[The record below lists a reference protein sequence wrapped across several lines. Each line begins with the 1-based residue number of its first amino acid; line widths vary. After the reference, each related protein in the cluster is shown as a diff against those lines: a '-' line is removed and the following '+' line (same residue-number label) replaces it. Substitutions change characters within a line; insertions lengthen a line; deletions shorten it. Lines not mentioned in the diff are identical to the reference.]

1 MPIPASQI
9 VQVNPRVIPGG
20 ASNLEFNG
28 LILTK
33 NSSIISGNVVQFSDS
48 EGVYDFFGAEST
60 EARLAE
66 VYFLGYNNSFIKPK
80 KLFFAKYS
88 DTASPAYIRG
98 ASLSDFAPIKEITDG
113 ELTLYLSEEI
123 SLTGLDFSS
132 ATTFSNAAQ
141 ILQEAIHAASENAS
155 AKLATVEFS
164 SQYNA
169 FVITNGET
177 GAASTVDYAK
187 GYISGTLGLTRQF
200 GAVLSQGQNAQT
212 PKTAMEAV
220 MNETQNWVNFTTA
233 FELTQEEVLGF
244 ASWANGKG
252 VDYLF
257 VYVDNDPKLLQ
268 TGNKETIAYALK
280 QENMGAAAGCYG
292 SLEYAVFIMAIGASI
307 DWNRNNAMVTTAFK
321 AQSGLPANVTNAA
334 DATNL
339 ISQGMNFV
347 GDYATR
353 NDNFIFHY
361 PGQMFGDYKWIDAY
375 WGAVWMKNQIQAACM
390 QGFEN
395 VGRAS
400 YNERGYTQVKAWIQ
414 DPVNKAL
421 NNGVI
426 DAGVVLSEAQKVQ
439 INQEVGK
446 DVAGDIEYTGYYLEV
461 KDPGADARV
470 NRDSPIINFYY
481 TYGGAINRLDIP
493 ATMLS

>member
-1 MPIPASQI
+1 M
-9 VQVNPRVIPGG
+9 
-20 ASNLEFNG
+20 
-28 LILTK
+28 
-33 NSSIISGNVVQFSDS
+33 
-48 EGVYDFFGAEST
+48 
-60 EARLAE
+60 
-66 VYFLGYNNSFIKPK
+66 
-80 KLFFAKYS
+80 
-88 DTASPAYIRG
+88 
-98 ASLSDFAPIKEITDG
+98 
-113 ELTLYLSEEI
+113 
-123 SLTGLDFSS
+123 
-132 ATTFSNAAQ
+132 
-141 ILQEAIHAASENAS
+141 
-155 AKLATVEFS
+155 
-164 SQYNA
+164 
-169 FVITNGET
+169 
-177 GAASTVDYAK
+177 
-187 GYISGTLGLTRQF
+187 
-200 GAVLSQGQNAQT
+200 
-212 PKTAMEAV
+212 
-220 MNETQNWVNFTTA
+220 
-233 FELTQEEVLGF
+233 
-244 ASWANGKG
+244 
-252 VDYLF
+252 
-257 VYVDNDPKLLQ
+257 

-280 QENMGAAAGCYG
+280 EKNMGAVAGVYG

-321 AQSGLPANVTNAA
+321 AQSGLPANVTNAS

-390 QGFEN
+390 QGFGN
-395 VGRAS
+395 VSRAP

-481 TYGGAINRLDIP
+481 SYGGAINKLDIP
-493 ATMLS
+493 ATMLT